1 MKFEPCYLK
10 LSKRELK
17 KRAKKANKILEE
29 CRLCPRECEVNRL
42 KGEKGFCKAGAL
54 PLVSSFGPHLG
65 EEPPLVGTHGS
76 GTIFLTWCN
85 LCCVYCQNYTISH
98 LGEGREISLEEFASQ
113 MLSLQR
119 RGCHNINFVT
129 PTHFV
134 PQILAALEIAIEKGL
149 KVPLVYNTG
158 GYDQVETLKLVDR
171 VFDIYMPDIKY
182 SNPEIA
188 KKYSSGASDY
198 PKVIKK
204 ALKEMHRQVGD
215 LVIEDGIA
223 QRGLLIRHL
232 VLPNNLAGTKEAM
245 HFIAQEISKDS
256 YVNVMAQY
264 RPEYRAHEY
273 PLLNRP
279 PTAEEYRKA
288 LEMAKKEGLHRFA
301 REGII
306 FLWKRNEKD

>member
-1 MKFEPCYLK
+1 MEFAPCYLK
-10 LSKRELK
+10 LSKKELK
-17 KRAKKANKILEE
+17 KRIEEAYKILEE
-29 CRLCPRECEVNRL
+29 CRLCPRECGVNRL
-42 KGEKGFCKAGAL
+42 KGEKGFCKSGAL
-54 PLVSSFGPHLG
+54 PTISSSGPHFG

-85 LCCVYCQNYTISH
+85 LCCIYCQNYTISH

-113 MLSLQR
+113 MLSLQK

-134 PQILAALEIAIEKGL
+134 SQILAALEIAIEKGL
-149 KVPLVYNTG
+149 NIPLVYNTG
-158 GYDQVETLKLVDR
+158 GYDQIETLKLLDGI
-171 VFDIYMPDIKY
+171 FDIYMPDIKY
-182 SNPEIA
+182 SDSVIA
-188 KKYSSGASDY
+188 EKYSSGASDY
-198 PKVIKK
+198 PEVVKK

-215 LVIEDGIA
+215 LVIENGIA

-245 HFIAQEISKDS
+245 RFIANGLSKNS

-264 RPEYRAHEY
+264 HPEYKAYQY
-273 PLLNRP
+273 PLINRP

-288 LEMAKKEGLHRFA
+288 LEMAKREGLHRFA
-301 REGII
+301 RDKEA
-306 FLWKRNEKD
+306 FR